1 MHIVVLKASGV
12 GKGTMAPMPAPTIQW
27 VFRKYLMFTIKY
39 HVSFCSCA
47 KSFFL
52 SVMVLSYLYYLN
64 NLFSGDRRCG
74 NHAGQIWLQ
83 TVKQV
88 IWSYDHCFWQIQTN
102 FIWRI
107 VCQTLNVHS
116 FRFKMIKYEADDAL
130 AMLRPGEDHLVNVR
144 SF

>member
-1 MHIVVLKASGV
+1 MNIVVLKASGV
-12 GKGTMAPMPAPTIQW
+12 GKGTLAPMPAPTIQW
-27 VFRKYLMFTIKY
+27 AFRKYLKYTIKY
-39 HVSFCSCA
+39 HFSFFSCA

-64 NLFSGDRRCG
+64 DFFSGDRRCG

-88 IWSYDHCFWQIQTN
+88 IVFWQIQTN

-107 VCQTLNVHS
+107 VCRTLNVRS

>member
-1 MHIVVLKASGV
+1 MNIVVLKASGV
-12 GKGTMAPMPAPTIQW
+12 GKGTLAPMPAPTIQW
-27 VFRKYLMFTIKY
+27 VFRKYLKYTIKY
-39 HVSFCSCA
+39 HFSFFSCA

-64 NLFSGDRRCG
+64 DFFSGDRRCG

-88 IWSYDHCFWQIQTN
+88 IVFWQIQTN

-107 VCQTLNVHS
+107 VCRTLNVRS